1 MTRRIFRSILCTSL
15 CTLLASLL
23 LAMGILYR
31 YYDAR
36 LLQELYTFSNPI
48 VIKAALNLLGLP
60 GGHLRKPYEDYSGAK
75 LEHLKETMTQ
85 MGVIEKYH
93 ISNDHIEV

>member
-36 LLQELYTFSNPI
+36 LLQEP
-48 VIKAALNLLGLP
+48 
-60 GGHLRKPYEDYSGAK
+60 
-75 LEHLKETMTQ
+75 
-85 MGVIEKYH
+85 
-93 ISNDHIEV
+93 